1 MTAATLC
8 DMEKAPPETARVQA
22 GNHLVGAIRLD
33 RLVPGPR
40 KAQRPYQ
47 VPFAPD
53 GPTSWPIGS
62 TPAPGLGL
70 WAGGP
75 LAVGCAIISGHKSS
89 LPRMKHSIR
98 RSAEVCIA
106 QQTERLADFKA
117 PGGIGDRRNAH

>member
-1 MTAATLC
+1 MCPHGHVPAC
-8 DMEKAPPETARVQA
+8 SYGGPCGPE
-22 GNHLVGAIRLD
+22 RLN
-33 RLVPGPR
+33 
-40 KAQRPYQ
+40 ANIE
-47 VPFAPD
+47 VPFAPQ

-70 WAGGP
+70 SAGGP

-106 QQTERLADFKA
+106 QQTEKFPDFKA
-117 PGGIGDRRNAH
+117 PGGIGDGRNAH